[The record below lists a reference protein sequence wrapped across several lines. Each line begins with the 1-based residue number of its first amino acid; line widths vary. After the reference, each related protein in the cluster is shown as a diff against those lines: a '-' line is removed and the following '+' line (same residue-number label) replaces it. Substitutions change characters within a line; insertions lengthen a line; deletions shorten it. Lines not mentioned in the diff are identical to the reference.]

1 MEVTASIIP
10 EILKIDPLASFAFN
24 GSRTCD
30 RKNYIEGIECT
41 QRYRIYIELVRR
53 LFGDKVFYIT
63 NFDKTSA
70 CIFVNRKANADVEA
84 ATKRIFDMFAD
95 IFVEL

>member
-1 MEVTASIIP
+1 MEVAASIIP

-41 QRYRIYIELVRR
+41 QRYR
-53 LFGDKVFYIT
+53 K
-63 NFDKTSA
+63 
-70 CIFVNRKANADVEA
+70 
-84 ATKRIFDMFAD
+84 
-95 IFVEL
+95 